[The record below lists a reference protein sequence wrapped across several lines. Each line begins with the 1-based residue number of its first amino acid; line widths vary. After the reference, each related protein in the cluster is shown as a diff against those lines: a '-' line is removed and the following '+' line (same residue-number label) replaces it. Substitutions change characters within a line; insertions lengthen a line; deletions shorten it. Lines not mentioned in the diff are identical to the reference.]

1 MNNKQ
6 LISYIKK
13 QLKRKIS
20 PEEIRNVL
28 KEEGWQEPDI
38 DEAFDAIENPPKIPF
53 YKTQLFAGTALAF
66 ILVLLLVIVVFDP
79 FASPERNV
87 FKMIQK
93 MQDVTSLNY
102 KGHLSL
108 DANDGIEDHNI
119 FVVFDGS
126 VNIENINN
134 PNISAVVSL
143 NTDLLEGD
151 LNMEARVVDRINYFK
166 IQNLPA
172 IEMLDIGFLKGN
184 WIKLDF
190 EEIKK
195 QLKEQGFEDALR
207 EIESRNIEEEIMG
220 KVRKTAANANIFEIT
235 KVSSDKING
244 KSVHRYAYEA
254 NKERLLNLALELNQI
269 VGGEELPDEIIREI
283 RKALVDLTTPKGE
296 LWIGKTDH
304 LLYKITGN
312 STFFSYDLGAGASL
326 DFEAEFSNH
335 NKGVKVNTPA
345 DSKTIQELLE
355 EALLSFLGNES
366 LLNFEN
372 IGNVY
377 TLSIISEQME
387 NLKTEEDLYILNP
400 NEEESIQ
407 EIASGLDGFEIKS
420 NGENW
425 CATINSDNSTWCVDN
440 LDFSGVGECDANTC
454 ICK

>member
-1 MNNKQ
+1 
-6 LISYIKK
+6 
-13 QLKRKIS
+13 
-20 PEEIRNVL
+20 
-28 KEEGWQEPDI
+28 
-38 DEAFDAIENPPKIPF
+38 
-53 YKTQLFAGTALAF
+53 
-66 ILVLLLVIVVFDP
+66 
-79 FASPERNV
+79 
-87 FKMIQK
+87 MIQK

-244 KSVHRYAYEA
+244 KSVHR
-254 NKERLLNLALELNQI
+254 
-269 VGGEELPDEIIREI
+269 
-283 RKALVDLTTPKGE
+283 
-296 LWIGKTDH
+296 
-304 LLYKITGN
+304 
-312 STFFSYDLGAGASL
+312 
-326 DFEAEFSNH
+326 
-335 NKGVKVNTPA
+335 
-345 DSKTIQELLE
+345 
-355 EALLSFLGNES
+355 
-366 LLNFEN
+366 
-372 IGNVY
+372 
-377 TLSIISEQME
+377 
-387 NLKTEEDLYILNP
+387 
-400 NEEESIQ
+400 
-407 EIASGLDGFEIKS
+407 
-420 NGENW
+420 
-425 CATINSDNSTWCVDN
+425 
-440 LDFSGVGECDANTC
+440 
-454 ICK
+454 

>member
-1 MNNKQ
+1 
-6 LISYIKK
+6 
-13 QLKRKIS
+13 
-20 PEEIRNVL
+20 
-28 KEEGWQEPDI
+28 
-38 DEAFDAIENPPKIPF
+38 
-53 YKTQLFAGTALAF
+53 
-66 ILVLLLVIVVFDP
+66 
-79 FASPERNV
+79 
-87 FKMIQK
+87 MIQK

-377 TLSIISEQME
+377 TLSIISEQR
-387 NLKTEEDLYILNP
+387 NP
-400 NEEESIQ
+400 
-407 EIASGLDGFEIKS
+407 
-420 NGENW
+420 
-425 CATINSDNSTWCVDN
+425 
-440 LDFSGVGECDANTC
+440 
-454 ICK
+454 